1 MKRVITCS
9 TSNTH
14 VIDLCCVN
22 ESDMV
27 QNQSPLDIIGSWKD
41 YYERLCIGSLDG
53 VWFDLDD
60 IDQSLFIIDDGGEMI
75 RLKDGSF
82 VNIVFRGDQC
92 RMFEEDDDE
101 QIDYI
106 QELLQ
111 TWG

>member
-1 MKRVITCS
+1 MKRVITCN
-9 TSNTH
+9 TSNTY

-27 QNQSPLDIIGSWKD
+27 QHQSPLDIIGSWVD
-41 YYERLCIGSLDG
+41 YYESLCIGSLDG

-60 IDQSLFIIDDGGEMI
+60 IDQRLFIIDDGGEMI

-82 VNIVFRGDQC
+82 VNIVFRGGQC
-92 RMFEEDDDE
+92 RMFEEDDE
-101 QIDYI
+101 ERIDYI

-111 TWG
+111 NNR